1 MNIKN
6 ITLISFVVIFSLS
19 YSSCRKLDFA
29 MVNGNGHLL
38 SETRIL
44 VPFTRVINE
53 GNFNVI
59 IVEDSITEA
68 VVEAESNLIPYIR
81 TIVNGNTLI
90 IDSRK
95 NIQSNLPINIYI
107 KTPEINSIKL
117 SGSGTIKADYIE
129 GDNVEVVISGSGN
142 INANVNAGLIDILIS
157 GSGDMWL
164 DVESQITYSKISGSG
179 TINLAGSTT
188 DGVFKISGS
197 GNIYSYDFIQN
208 TLETDIP
215 GSGNMYVNVIDYLKV
230 KISGSGSVYYIGDPS
245 LDVNITG
252 SGSVIH
258 Q

>member
-1 MNIKN
+1 MKIKN
-6 ITLISFVVIFSLS
+6 IILISCVVIFSLS

-90 IDSRK
+90 IDSRE
-95 NIQSNLPINIYI
+95 NIQSNLSINIYI
-107 KTPEINSIKL
+107 KTPEVNSIKL
-117 SGSGTIKADYIE
+117 SGSGTIKADYLE
-129 GDNVEVVISGSGN
+129 GDNVDIVISGSGN
-142 INANVNAGLIDILIS
+142 INANVKAGLIDILIS

-179 TINLAGSTT
+179 NINIEGSTT
-188 DGVFKISGS
+188 DGVFKTSGS
-197 GNIYSYDFIQN
+197 GNIYSYDFVQN
-208 TLETDIP
+208 TLDSDIS
-215 GSGNMYVNVIDYLKV
+215 GSGNMYVNIIDYLKV
-230 KISGSGSVYYIGDPS
+230 KISGSGSVYYIGNPS

>member
-1 MNIKN
+1 MKIKN
-6 ITLISFVVIFSLS
+6 ITLISFVILLSVS
-19 YSSCRKLDFA
+19 YSSCRKLVMLD
-29 MVNGNGHLL
+29 GNHHIMT
-38 SETRIL
+38 ETRQLI
-44 VPFTRVINE
+44 PFTKVVNE
-53 GNFNVI
+53 GGFNVI

-95 NIQSNLPINIYI
+95 NINSNLPINIYI
-107 KTPEINSIKL
+107 KTPEVNSIKL
-117 SGSGTIKADYIE
+117 SGSGTINADYLE

-179 TINLAGSTT
+179 TINLAGGTT